1 MSERR
6 DFLKKGIALAIG
18 SLVAKSVSADKL
30 EKLEEIGSVDGVS
43 GSEQE
48 IIFSLPKLSYE
59 YGAMQ
64 PFIDKETMEIHHAKH
79 HQAYVNNLNKA
90 LEGKTNTKNIEE
102 LLKSISK
109 EDTAIRNNGG
119 GHYNHTLFWEW
130 LRPNPDGKVN
140 LPIGKI
146 AEGIKTDFGSYE
158 EFEKQFTDAAMKRF
172 GSGWAWLYVENG
184 KLKIGS
190 TANQDNLLMNFC
202 ELKGDAVLGI
212 DVWEHAYYLKYQ
224 NKRADYV
231 KNFFNLINW
240 DKVNLLYNKATK

>member
-6 DFLKKGIALAIG
+6 DFLKKGFALAMG
-18 SLVAKSVSADKL
+18 SIIASKMDA
-30 EKLEEIGSVDGVS
+30 EKLNKLDELASFETAETIGNEIV
-43 GSEQE
+43 
-48 IIFSLPKLSYE
+48 FTLPVLSYE
-59 YGAMQ
+59 YGAMM
-64 PFIDKETMEIHHAKH
+64 PFIDKETMEIHHSKH

-90 LEGKTNTKNIEE
+90 LEGKENTKNIED

-130 LRPNPDGKVN
+130 LRPNPDGKAN
-140 LPIGKI
+140 PANGKV
-146 AEGIKTDFGSYE
+146 AEIIQRDFGSYE
-158 EFEKQFTDAAMKRF
+158 NFQTQFSDVAMKRF

-184 KLKIGS
+184 KLKVGS
-190 TANQDNLLMNFC
+190 TPNQDNLLMNFC
-202 ELKGDAVLGI
+202 ELKGEAILGI

-224 NKRADYV
+224 NKRADYI

-240 DKVNLLYNKATK
+240 DKVNFLLGKIK